1 MGARHSRTCRL
12 RDAMIDAERL
22 IGARNFTSNQE
33 RMTVHMKKMTLN
45 LKLFVGGFS
54 LVLIPLLVVG
64 FFSIIKASD
73 ALEEASKR
81 EMLVMSQDTANTA
94 QLSLSGEMKMVKD
107 LAFGNTSIDVA
118 TLVTKSGGADH
129 SKEIAKLSRK
139 LSTAMKQIGEDY
151 ETIFVADVNGNIF
164 ADGSDGSYTGVN
176 IADQEYFKAAR
187 SGKIN
192 VGRLVRS
199 TKTDKPIVPICSP
212 VTSPAGEFVGAM
224 TILLN
229 VDYFME
235 HVAGKK
241 VGKTGCSFIV
251 DREGLVIAHPK
262 RDLVLSAN
270 IRSFKGMEQISNRI
284 ASGQAGI
291 ESYQFEGVDNVAG
304 FTPVLITGW
313 MVVTTQN
320 ADEFLAPVHTIR
332 NGILLIGFIMLGIMS
347 VLVVLFARSLSRPI
361 SRVVDGLNDGADQVA
376 SASSQVSSASQQ
388 LAEGASEQAAA
399 IEETSSSL
407 EEMSSMVKQNA
418 DNANE
423 ANRLMGEANRVVEKA
438 SKSMSH
444 LTSSMEEISV
454 ASEDTQ
460 KIIKTIDEIAF
471 QTNLLALNAAVEA
484 ARAGE
489 AGAGFAVVAD
499 EVRNLA
505 MRAAEAAKNT
515 ASLIEATVKKVKD
528 GSQSVVAT
536 NQEFSEI
543 AVSVN
548 RSGELVAEIAA
559 ASTEQAQGIQ
569 QISHAVSEMEKVV
582 QQNSATAEESAAAS
596 EEMNAQAE
604 QMKEFVGSLAAIVG
618 GIDGSGNTAKRKFSL
633 RHSPA
638 AQGHAAGALA
648 LRKPP
653 APQDRPAKGKG
664 NGNGAALGKAK
675 TPMREVSPEEVIPF
689 DEDFKDF

>member
-1 MGARHSRTCRL
+1 
-12 RDAMIDAERL
+12 
-22 IGARNFTSNQE
+22 
-33 RMTVHMKKMTLN
+33 MKRMTLN
-45 LKLFVGGFS
+45 LKLFVGGLS
-54 LVLIPLLVVG
+54 LVLIPLVVVG
-64 FFSIIKASD
+64 FFSIIKASN
-73 ALEEASKR
+73 ALDEGSKR
-81 EMLVMSQDTANTA
+81 EMLILSQDTSNTA
-94 QLSLSGEMKMVKD
+94 QMTLSGEMKMVTE
-107 LAFGNTSIDVA
+107 LAFGNTVIDVA
-118 TLVTKSGGADH
+118 TLVAKSSGNDLTN
-129 SKEIAKLSRK
+129 EIDSLTRK
-139 LSTAMKQIGEDY
+139 LSNAMKQIGKDY

-164 ADGSDGSYTGVN
+164 VDGSDGSYKGINV
-176 IADQEYFKAAR
+176 ADREYFKAAKG
-187 SGKIN
+187 GKTN
-192 VGRLVRS
+192 VGHLIKSR
-199 TKTDKPIVPICSP
+199 KTDKPIVPICSP
-212 VTSPAGEFVGAM
+212 VTSPTGEFVGAM
-224 TILLN
+224 TILLK
-229 VDYFME
+229 VDYLIE
-235 HVAGKK
+235 HVADKK
-241 VGKTGCSFIV
+241 VGKTGYSFMV
-251 DREGLVIAHPK
+251 DKDGLIIAHPK
-262 RDLVLSAN
+262 RELILSTNVKN
-270 IRSFKGMEQISNRI
+270 IKGMEQVTSRLI
-284 ASGQAGI
+284 AGQAGV
-291 ESYQFEGVDNVAG
+291 ESYQFEGVNKIAG
-304 FTPVLITGW
+304 FAPVPLAGW
-313 MVVTTQN
+313 MVVTTQD

-332 NGILLIGFIMLGIMS
+332 NGILLIGFVMLAVML

-361 SRVVDGLNDGADQVA
+361 SRVVNGLSDGADQVA

-423 ANRLMGEANRVVEKA
+423 ANRLMAEANRVVEKA
-438 SKSMSH
+438 SKSMNH

-528 GSQSVVAT
+528 GSQSVVTT

-618 GIDGSGNTAKRKFSL
+618 GNDKSGNTAKKKFSL
-633 RHSPA
+633 KRSPT
-638 AQGHAAGALA
+638 AQSHTAGALA
-648 LRKPP
+648 LRNPP
-653 APQDRPAKGKG
+653 APQERPSKGKG
-664 NGNGAALGKAK
+664 NGNGAAMGKAK
-675 TPMREVSPEEVIPF
+675 PPKREVSPEEVIPF

>member
-1 MGARHSRTCRL
+1 MLGAEC
-12 RDAMIDAERL
+12 L
-22 IGARNFTSNQE
+22 IGASDFTSSQE
-33 RMTVHMKKMTLN
+33 RMIVHMKRMTLN
-45 LKLFVGGFS
+45 LKLFVGGLS
-54 LVLIPLLVVG
+54 LVLIPLMVVG
-64 FFSIIKASD
+64 FFSIIKASN
-73 ALEEASKR
+73 ALDEASKR
-81 EMLVMSQDTANTA
+81 EVLVMSQDAANTA
-94 QLSLSGEMKMVKD
+94 QMALSGEMKMVTE
-107 LAFGNTSIDVA
+107 LAFGNTPIDVA
-118 TLVTKSGGADH
+118 TLVAKSGGADL
-129 SKEIAKLSRK
+129 SKEIEKLSRK
-139 LSTAMKQIGEDY
+139 LSNAMKQIGKDY

-164 ADGSDGSYTGVN
+164 VDGSDGSYKGINV
-176 IADQEYFKAAR
+176 ADRDYFKTAK
-187 SGKIN
+187 SGKVN
-192 VGRLVRS
+192 VGQIVKS
-199 TKTDKPIVPICSP
+199 KWTGKPILPICSP
-212 VTSPAGEFVGAM
+212 ITSASGEFVGVM
-224 TILLN
+224 GILLK
-229 VDYFME
+229 VDYLIE
-235 HVAGKK
+235 HVADKK
-241 VGKTGCSFIV
+241 VGKTGYSFMV
-251 DREGLVIAHPK
+251 DKNGLVIAQPK
-262 RDLVLSAN
+262 KDLILSAN
-270 IRSFKGMEQISNRI
+270 VNNFKGMEQIAARVQ
-284 ASGQAGI
+284 SGQAGV
-291 ESYQFEGVDNVAG
+291 ESYRWEGMDKIAG
-304 FTPVLITGW
+304 IAPVPLTGW
-313 MVVTTQN
+313 MVVTTQD

-332 NGILLIGFIMLGIMS
+332 NGILLIGFIMLAVML

-361 SRVVDGLNDGADQVA
+361 SRVVNGLSDGADQVA

-423 ANRLMGEANRVVEKA
+423 ANRLMAEANRVVEKA
-438 SKSMSH
+438 SKSMNH

-528 GSQSVVAT
+528 GSQSVVTT

-618 GIDGSGNTAKRKFSL
+618 GNDNSGNTAKKKFSL
-633 RHSPA
+633 KRSPT
-638 AQGHAAGALA
+638 AQSHTAGALA
-648 LRKPP
+648 LRNPP
-653 APQDRPAKGKG
+653 APQERPSKGKG
-664 NGNGAALGKAK
+664 NGNGAAMGKAK
-675 TPMREVSPEEVIPF
+675 PPKREVSPEEVIPF